1 MQLNKLFVQGI
12 YGELYRLYRWH
23 ERPILGPIQPEN
35 LSDKCTASR
44 FVRRLSMEHADWL
57 KVLCEMD
64 AITANSDI
72 SLDHSQRDV
81 INLVMRGRLIAYSLG
96 SLDVHNMGDYPIINA
111 PQGVQYHF
119 ILASL
124 LLLSESDEVKS
135 FRNEW
140 QQAEAFL
147 EALALSDEQL
157 DMLISGL
164 ELRAWPNRA
173 DRIESLKTAFSM
185 GQIAVVIVRDS
196 VVVPPKRSPEDLPV
210 EYYSPKPYT
219 LGSHEEPGYVPP
231 ENPHAGL
238 HNQEELTPD
247 FTTSAESFKTTRQ
260 VDMRNLSPE
269 DKVVREALKEQGW
282 KEYKVEEILTSG
294 DQFSLEKMDKGD
306 KLYGFVTG
314 GRDISTLDNK
324 AYWLDEKSLADVET
338 EFFRQGYW
346 DKEGVKGYLALP
358 CFNRAND
365 MITVELTEDQTVV
378 KSTIGKATELL
389 RYDGADGYTTGIL
402 NKTMNGGGTQISPN
416 ARRLTLLSG
425 K

>member
-1 MQLNKLFVQGI
+1 
-12 YGELYRLYRWH
+12 
-23 ERPILGPIQPEN
+23 
-35 LSDKCTASR
+35 
-44 FVRRLSMEHADWL
+44 MEHADWL
-57 KVLCEMD
+57 KVLREMD

-72 SLDHSQRDV
+72 SLYDSQNDV
-81 INLVMRGRLIAYSLG
+81 INLMMRGRLIAYSLG
-96 SLDVHNMGDYPIINA
+96 NLDVDNMGDYPIIKA
-111 PQGVQYHF
+111 PEGVQYHF
-119 ILASL
+119 VLASL
-124 LLLSESDEVKS
+124 LLLSEPDEVKS

-140 QQAEAFL
+140 QQAEEFL
-147 EALALSDEQL
+147 ETLALTDEQL
-157 DMLISGL
+157 AILISGL

-173 DRIESLKTAFSM
+173 GRIESLKTAFAM

-196 VVVPPKRSPEDLPV
+196 VVVPPKRGPEDLPV
-210 EYYSPKPYT
+210 EYYTPKPYT
-219 LGSHEEPGYVPP
+219 LGPHEEPGYESP

-238 HNQEELTPD
+238 HNQEALTPD
-247 FTTSAESFKTTRQ
+247 FETSAESFKTTRQ
-260 VDMRNLSPE
+260 VDMQHLSLEDDAAAEALEAQDWNE
-269 DKVVREALKEQGW
+269 DKI
-282 KEYKVEEILTSG
+282 EEILTSG
-294 DQFSLEKMDKGD
+294 DQFSLENMDKGD

>member
-44 FVRRLSMEHADWL
+44 FVRRLRMEHADWL
-57 KVLCEMD
+57 NVLREMD

-96 SLDVHNMGDYPIINA
+96 SLDVHNMGDYPIINT

-140 QQAEAFL
+140 QQAGKFL
-147 EALALSDEQL
+147 EALALTDEQL
-157 DMLISGL
+157 SMLISGL
-164 ELRAWPNRA
+164 KLRAWPNRG
-173 DRIESLKTAFSM
+173 DRIESLKTAFAM
-185 GQIAVVIVRDS
+185 GQVAVVIVRDS
-196 VVVPPKRSPEDLPV
+196 VVVPPKRGPEDLPV
-210 EYYSPKPYT
+210 EYYTPKPYT
-219 LGSHEEPGYVPP
+219 LGPHEEPGYEPP

-238 HNQEELTPD
+238 HNQEALTPD

-260 VDMRNLSPE
+260 VDMDNLSME
-269 DKVVREALKEQGW
+269 DKATRKALTDQGW
-282 KEYKVEEILTSG
+282 KEKKVKQVLKSG
-294 DQFSLEKMDKGD
+294 DNFTETSYQLND
-306 KLYGFVTG
+306 KLYGFNTAG
-314 GRDISTLDNK
+314 CARKLDNS
-324 AYWLDEKSLADVET
+324 AYLLDEAGMSDVKGKY
-338 EFFRQGYW
+338 FKQGHW
-346 DKEGVKGYLALP
+346 DKEGIKDYLALP
-358 CFNRAND
+358 CFNAASQID
-365 MITVELTEDQTVV
+365 VMEVTKPTTGIQ
-378 KSTIGKATELL
+378 STIGKATELL
-389 RYDGADGYTTGIL
+389 RYDGADDYTTGTIG
-402 NKTMNGGGTQISPN
+402 KIMGGGGRQITLDTS
-416 ARRLTLLSG
+416 ALKLLSG